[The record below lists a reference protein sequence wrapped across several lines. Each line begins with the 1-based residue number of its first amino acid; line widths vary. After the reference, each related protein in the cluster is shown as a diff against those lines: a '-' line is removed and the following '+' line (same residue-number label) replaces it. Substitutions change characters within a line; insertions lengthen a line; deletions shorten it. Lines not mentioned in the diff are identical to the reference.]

1 MNTIVKKTIIAI
13 FIVVVFVGLY
23 FGAYLPYKKAN
34 AFITTIHLLQSV
46 ESVDELKYRFDK
58 VLNINSPVARDE
70 VVGFTLNQLTNLIRN
85 GLSEE
90 VGGLI
95 VGYAEEIARPI
106 LADSQSPELTK
117 IILKMG
123 IVYQTTWSIYED
135 KVYAEAAE
143 NLYLRGLE
151 VSPNRPQFLYG
162 LFDLYLSEGRV
173 KEAIEVGEQITAIW
187 PADSLVGQKLQ
198 LLKASE

>member
-46 ESVDELKYRFDK
+46 ESVDELKYRFDE

-70 VVGFTLNQLTNLIRN
+70 VAGFTLNQLTNLIRN

-106 LADSQSPELTK
+106 LADPQSPELTK
-117 IILKMG
+117 TILKMG
-123 IVYQTTWSIYED
+123 IVYQTAWSVYEN

-151 VSPNRPQFLYG
+151 VSPDRPQFLYG

-173 KEAIEVGEQITAIW
+173 REAIEVGEQITAIW
-187 PADSLVGQKLQ
+187 PADSLVGQKIR
-198 LLKASE
+198 LLKTFE